1 MARRKKTYKKQYRT
15 RRSSRRI
22 HMRGGSILSD
32 LTSNFQ
38 TLKSNFTNNI
48 TTQVTSKLS
57 AIKEQAI
64 QRFNKTKDAIT
75 RKVNCFKT

>member
-1 MARRKKTYKKQYRT
+1 MARRKKTYKKQYRKI
-15 RRSSRRI
+15 RSSRRR